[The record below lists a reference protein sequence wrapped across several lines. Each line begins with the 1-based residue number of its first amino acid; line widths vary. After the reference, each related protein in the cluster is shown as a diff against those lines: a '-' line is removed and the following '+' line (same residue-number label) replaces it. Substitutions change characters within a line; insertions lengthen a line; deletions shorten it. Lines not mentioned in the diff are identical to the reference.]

1 MTVKLTGMEGLDR
14 KFQAMM
20 KAQEKKIVDLRQKV
34 AAELIERLIENIPV
48 WSGKTV
54 RSVQVSNSPNGTNA
68 REPHPDRRDF
78 AQDGPWRSHK
88 DDFGDT
94 KNMRLGEEPMR
105 PSAEAIARASVHDTD
120 YSLDKPVFV
129 TSNSYIWA
137 LIDQAKAGAGRN
149 DAVVS
154 EIALA
159 QIRNKFKA
167 VK

>member
-1 MTVKLTGMEGLDR
+1 MTVKLSGMDGLER
-14 KFQAMM
+14 KFKGFI
-20 KAQEKKIVDLRQKV
+20 KAQESKIVDLRKKV
-34 AAELIERLIENIPV
+34 AAELVERLIENIPV

-78 AQDGPWRSHK
+78 AQDGPWKSHK
-88 DDFGDT
+88 QDFGDT

-105 PSAEAIARASVHDTD
+105 PSAEAVARVSVEETD

-137 LIDQAKAGAGRN
+137 LIEDAKAGAGRN
-149 DAVVS
+149 KSVVS
-154 EIALA
+154 EIAMA
-159 QIRNKFKA
+159 QVRNKFKA